1 MGEVPKSGFDGLRVL
16 SFESRR
22 GAEMTR
28 LIANA
33 GGVPTVVASMRE
45 VPLEDNHEAL
55 EFVRELVAGKVDTVV
70 FLTGVG
76 AQVVLRVAES
86 ANQRDAY
93 LEALKKIPVVARG
106 PKPVSV
112 LRPLGVPIALTAPE
126 PNTWREL
133 LQALDANGAVLPLRD
148 KVVAVQEYGATNDE
162 LLTAL
167 HDRGARIRRVPVY
180 DWQLPEDVGPL
191 RSAVQLLVQ
200 RQIDVVF
207 FTTSVQ
213 VRHLMLV
220 AGEMKL
226 ADEVCGAMTDMFVA
240 SIGPVTSD
248 ELRRNGLPM
257 DMEPSHPKMG
267 FLVSEAAAKAGDS
280 LRAKRRGSKN
290 QMRSEQ

>member
-1 MGEVPKSGFDGLRVL
+1 MGEASKNGFDGLRVL

-22 GAEMTR
+22 GAEMAK

-55 EFVRELVAGKVDTVV
+55 EFVREIIGGEIDTVV

-86 ANQRDAY
+86 ANQREVY
-93 LEALKKIPVVARG
+93 LDALKKIPVVARG

-133 LQALDANGAVLPLRD
+133 LQALDANSAIVPLRD
-148 KVVAVQEYGATNDE
+148 KVIAVQEYGATNDE
-162 LLTAL
+162 LLAAL
-167 HDRGARIRRVPVY
+167 RERGARIRKVPVY
-180 DWQLPEDVGPL
+180 DWQLPDDVGPL
-191 RSAVQLLVQ
+191 RNAVQLLVQ
-200 RQIDVVF
+200 REIDVVF

-220 AGEMKL
+220 AREMKL
-226 ADEVCGAMTDMFVA
+226 GDDVRKSMAAVFVA

-248 ELRRNGLPM
+248 ELRQKGLPV

-267 FLVSEAAAKAGDS
+267 FLVSEAASRAAGS
-280 LRAKRRGSKN
+280 LRAKRSGS
-290 QMRSEQ
+290 

>member
-1 MGEVPKSGFDGLRVL
+1 MGEVSRSGFAGLRVL

-22 GAEMTR
+22 GTEMAK
-28 LIANA
+28 LIVNA
-33 GGVPTVVASMRE
+33 GGVPTVVPSMRE

-55 EFVRELVAGKVDTVV
+55 EFVREIVGGQIDTVM

-86 ANQRDAY
+86 AHQHEAY
-93 LEALKKIPVVARG
+93 LEALKKVPVIARG

-133 LQALDANGAVLPLRD
+133 LQVLDANAQTVPLQG
-148 KVVAVQEYGATNDE
+148 KTVAVQEYGASNKD
-162 LLTAL
+162 LLAAL
-167 HDRGARIRRVPVY
+167 RERGAEVRKVPVY

-191 RSAVQLLVQ
+191 RRAV
-200 RQIDVVF
+200 RQILDHEIDVVF

-220 AGEMKL
+220 AGEMGA
-226 ADEVCGAMTDMFVA
+226 ADGVRRALNRIVVA
-240 SIGPVTSD
+240 SIGPMTSE
-248 ELRRNGLPM
+248 ELRQNGLPV

-267 FLVSEAAAKAGDS
+267 FLVSEAATKAAEL
-280 LRAKRRGSKN
+280 LRGKRNS
-290 QMRSEQ
+290 